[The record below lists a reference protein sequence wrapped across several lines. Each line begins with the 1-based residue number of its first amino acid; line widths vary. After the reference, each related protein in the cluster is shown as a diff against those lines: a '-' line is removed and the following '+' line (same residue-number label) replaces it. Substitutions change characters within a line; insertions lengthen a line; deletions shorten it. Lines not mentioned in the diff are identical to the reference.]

1 MRFYH
6 RNKTYTHAHSDE
18 IWTFAKLRHHISL
31 LLFTPIIRM
40 IECAERGNGGGGDSK
55 RIDFNFSTSTS
66 RSALNESETK
76 LNEEEIAG

>member
-1 MRFYH
+1 
-6 RNKTYTHAHSDE
+6 
-18 IWTFAKLRHHISL
+18 
-31 LLFTPIIRM
+31 M

-76 LNEEEIAG
+76 LNEEDIAGWFLRKSRTNTHTPLTARDLIE